1 MKRINLKKYFIAA
14 VSTGCLAVAGV
25 QLVGASNHYD
35 ITAYCGADYG
45 TGTYVYYANNNEYN
59 TYQLNV
65 EYEYF
70 YTFIGVRESDTVSN
84 TAFTNENNV
93 RISATA
99 KPERSVL
106 KSDSC
111 TASGYKNGS
120 LVGSA
125 TDQY

>member
-25 QLVGASNHYD
+25 QLVGASNNYD
-35 ITAYCGADYG
+35 ITAYCGDNYG
-45 TGTYVYYANNNEYN
+45 NGTYVYYANNNEYN

-65 EYEYF
+65 EYEYI
-70 YTFIGVRESDTVSN
+70 YTLIGVRESDTASN
-84 TAFTNENNV
+84 SALTNENNV

-99 KPERSVL
+99 KPQRSVL
-106 KSDSC
+106 VSVSS
-111 TASGYKNGS
+111 TSSGYKNGS

-125 TDQY
+125 TDRY